1 MAWVR
6 NNYWKNMLAN
16 GKKSKAIERNRK
28 SLKKSDETKRVGN
41 LESIERS
48 LNRLEWAYWKDFELK
63 RIEYISLLKIYPLNS
78 YIKK

>member
-1 MAWVR
+1 
-6 NNYWKNMLAN
+6 MLAN

-48 LNRLEWAYWKDFELK
+48 LNRLE
-63 RIEYISLLKIYPLNS
+63 
-78 YIKK
+78 